1 MFDKSQAIFT
11 YTLTAGIL
19 VINATDGITAV
30 AMKLTAGSGTYKG
43 TKKIGNIDSTPTS
56 LIANDPVTV
65 SAEQTKFID
74 EFTID
79 ASAGVIEIIAR

>member
-19 VINATDGITAV
+19 VINVADGITAV
-30 AMKLTAGSGTYKG
+30 AMKLTSGTGTFKG
-43 TKKIGNIDSTPTS
+43 TKRIGTVDSTATS
-56 LIANDPVTV
+56 LVANDPVTV
-65 SAEQTKFID
+65 SAEQTKYLD
-74 EFTID
+74 QFTID